1 MCQSDLFD
9 TSKRGVARCQAH
21 TQWQKTAHQVNNLNS
36 ISVATAISLT
46 GWSESTMRRRIA
58 DGVVTRR
65 LEAGE
70 NGRSM
75 MDLESIMPHLD
86 LPLENGDVELI
97 LAADGGV
104 AEAQTDLALK
114 FLLNN
119 NAKGALYWLEL
130 SVKQDYANAMYY
142 LGRCYIEGA
151 GVARDENVGLIW
163 LLKAAVG
170 GHVIA
175 RAQMQQV
182 KERLVGVRQ

>member
-1 MCQSDLFD
+1 
-9 TSKRGVARCQAH
+9 
-21 TQWQKTAHQVNNLNS
+21 
-36 ISVATAISLT
+36 
-46 GWSESTMRRRIA
+46 MRRRIA

-86 LPLENGDVELI
+86 LPLEDGDVALI
-97 LAADGGV
+97 MSADAGT

-114 FLLNN
+114 FLLHN

-130 SVKQDYANAMYY
+130 AVKQEYANAMYY
-142 LGRCYIEGA
+142 LGRCYIDGA

-170 GHVIA
+170 GHAIA
-175 RAQMQQV
+175 GAQMQQV
-182 KERLVGVRQ
+182 KEQLAGAAR